1 MSEWVER
8 NLPCPVC
15 PSSDAYSINDKGW
28 GKCFS
33 CGANI
38 KEDEDAEDTQPRRAK
53 VASTGAPLFPT
64 GEIKGLTA
72 RQITKETC
80 QKFGYSVSRH
90 KGKLVQLA
98 PYRKKGVITGQKVRG
113 KNKAFM
119 TTGDFK
125 NVELF
130 GQHLWGSGG
139 KKVVITEG
147 EIDCMTVSQL
157 QGNKWPVVSLPTGA
171 QSAVSAVKTN
181 LEWLMQFEQI
191 ILMFDNDEAGRTAT
205 QEVAEILPTGQAYIA
220 ELELK
225 DANEMLLAGKGKDV
239 ITAIWNAKAYRPDG
253 IISIDEILD
262 DIEKPIEWGLPWWLE
277 RLTAYTYGR
286 RWGELYA
293 FGAGT
298 GIGKTDFMTQQIAY
312 DVKVLGEK
320 AGVIYLEAKPTDTG
334 KRIAGKVD
342 GVRYHVPDE
351 AWDKEQLRK
360 TLGDLKGNVYF
371 YDSWGE
377 TDWEVVKAK
386 VRYMATA
393 LGVRIFYLDHLTAM
407 ADTSNE
413 KESIEQ
419 LMKELAG
426 LANELN
432 IMVHFVSHLSTPEGK
447 SHEEGGRV
455 MIKHFKGSRAIG
467 FWSYFMF
474 GLERNQQAED
484 VNERQVTTLRILKD
498 RYTGQAT
505 GELIRLGYT
514 AQTGL
519 LYPMKDADE
528 DPYGFTDES
537 GTSSSDF

>member
-1 MSEWVER
+1 
-8 NLPCPVC
+8 
-15 PSSDAYSINDKGW
+15 
-28 GKCFS
+28 
-33 CGANI
+33 
-38 KEDEDAEDTQPRRAK
+38 
-53 VASTGAPLFPT
+53 
-64 GEIKGLTA
+64 
-72 RQITKETC
+72 
-80 QKFGYSVSRH
+80 
-90 KGKLVQLA
+90 
-98 PYRKKGVITGQKVRG
+98 
-113 KNKAFM
+113 
-119 TTGDFK
+119 
-125 NVELF
+125 
-130 GQHLWGSGG
+130 
-139 KKVVITEG
+139 
-147 EIDCMTVSQL
+147 
-157 QGNKWPVVSLPTGA
+157 
-171 QSAVSAVKTN
+171 
-181 LEWLMQFEQI
+181 
-191 ILMFDNDEAGRTAT
+191 
-205 QEVAEILPTGQAYIA
+205 
-220 ELELK
+220 
-225 DANEMLLAGKGKDV
+225 
-239 ITAIWNAKAYRPDG
+239 
-253 IISIDEILD
+253 
-262 DIEKPIEWGLPWWLE
+262 
-277 RLTAYTYGR
+277 

-484 VNERQVTTLRILKD
+484 VNERV
-498 RYTGQAT
+498 
-505 GELIRLGYT
+505 
-514 AQTGL
+514 
-519 LYPMKDADE
+519 
-528 DPYGFTDES
+528 S
-537 GTSSSDF
+537 